1 MWRCDGESDCG
12 DGSDEEGCPIVE
24 CGRGEV
30 IIIVMM
36 RFDPFIVVMMMMI
49 VRLMKQGQVSR

>member
-12 DGSDEEGCPIVE
+12 DGSDEEDCPIVE

-36 RFDPFIVVMMMMI
+36 RFDPFIVVMMMII
-49 VRLMKQGQVSR
+49 VRLREAII

>member
-12 DGSDEEGCPIVE
+12 DGSDEEDCPIVE

-30 IIIVMM
+30 IIIAI
-36 RFDPFIVVMMMMI
+36 DHQMMMVI
-49 VRLMKQGQVSR
+49 ISAAEER